1 MKSWGTP
8 LFLAVAVVT
17 AAPIA
22 AQEGRPYEEAVAA
35 RQSGDPAR
43 AAALL
48 EPWVAAHPED
58 LDARLQLGFTRL
70 ALGEFD
76 AAEADFRAVLAAAP
90 DYRDAQDGLDRVA
103 QARVS
108 VAGSRSGFVIVEGA
122 LADLSG
128 NRQGWREFAV
138 ATAVPTD
145 AGTTIDI
152 RGAYYRRFGLDD
164 IELAAGV
171 TRRISRDTWAR
182 LGASATLGADFRPKW
197 SVSGGIDQR
206 FGSGGNATVLG
217 VDLRYQEF
225 PLQDVVTIAPQLT
238 RYFARGRMSGTLRA
252 TGTLVDGGSIQPG
265 GLGRLDYMPTDRT
278 RIHAGIGYGPD
289 TDLGVAID
297 TTSLFGGVE
306 FPVSDRISL
315 VGGLSHD
322 SRGDD
327 LDRTE
332 GRLGIKVGF

>member
-1 MKSWGTP
+1 MKSRGAP

-35 RQSGDPAR
+35 RQSGNPAR

-48 EPWVAAHPED
+48 EPWVVAHPED
-58 LDARLQLGFTRL
+58 LDARLQLAFARL
-70 ALGEFD
+70 ALGELD
-76 AAEADFRAVLAAAP
+76 DAEADFRAVLAAAP
-90 DYRDAQDGLDRVA
+90 EYRDAQDGLDRVA

-108 VAGSRSGFVIVEGA
+108 EAGAQSSFVILEGA

-145 AGTTIDI
+145 AQTTIDV

-164 IELAAGV
+164 IELAAGA
-171 TRRISRDTWAR
+171 TRHVSRDTWVR
-182 LGASATLGADFRPKW
+182 LGASATPGADFRPKW
-197 SVSGGIDQR
+197 GVSGGVDQR
-206 FGSGGNATVLG
+206 FGSGGSATVLG
-217 VDLRYQEF
+217 VDLRYEEF
-225 PLQDVVTIAPQLT
+225 PLQDVITISPQLT
-238 RYFARGRMSGTLRA
+238 RYFAGGRMSGTLRA
-252 TGTLVDGGSIQPG
+252 TGTVVDGRSIQPG
-265 GLGRLDYMPTDRT
+265 GLARLDYMPSDRT

-289 TDLGVAID
+289 TDLGVATD

-306 FPVSDRISL
+306 FPVSDQISL

-322 SRGDD
+322 RREDD